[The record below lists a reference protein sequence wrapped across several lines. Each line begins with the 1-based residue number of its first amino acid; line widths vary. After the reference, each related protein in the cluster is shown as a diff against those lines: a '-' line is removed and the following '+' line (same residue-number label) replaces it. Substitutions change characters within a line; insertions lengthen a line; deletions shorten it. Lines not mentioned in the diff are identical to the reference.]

1 MTSPLSGGAV
11 DILLVEDN
19 RGDVLL
25 TEKALQDAKVR
36 NNLYVARNGV
46 DALRIHHKEG
56 EHAGAPRPDRNQL
69 DLNHPMK
76 DGREGLAEIKGDP
89 GLKRIPVVI
98 LTTSRAEEDIL
109 KAYDLNANC
118 YVTKPVNF
126 EQFMHVVR
134 SIECFWLSIVKLP
147 PQ

>member
-46 DALRIHHKEG
+46 DALRFLHKEG
-56 EHAGAPRPDRNQL
+56 EHAGAPRPDLILL
-69 DLNHPMK
+69 DLNLPMK
-76 DGREGLAEIKGDP
+76 DGREVLAEIKGDP